1 MWTNNIFSTLENEI
15 DVIKNR
21 EGYFAAAVWLS
32 YVCFVLNTTPELAD
46 S

>member
-21 EGYFAAAVWLS
+21 EGYFAAVWLS